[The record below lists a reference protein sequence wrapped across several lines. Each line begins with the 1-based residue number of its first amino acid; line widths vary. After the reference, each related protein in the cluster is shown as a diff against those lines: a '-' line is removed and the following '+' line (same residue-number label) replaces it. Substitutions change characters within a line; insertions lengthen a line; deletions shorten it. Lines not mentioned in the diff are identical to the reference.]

1 MKHLDNC
8 IVLHINI
15 NQHIF
20 SIFYLCPILYILL
33 SMRTT
38 ETTGGKACLTESI
51 CSPYC
56 SSRDLPLLNVL
67 TFNTKPHLL
76 GRLYC

>member
-1 MKHLDNC
+1 
-8 IVLHINI
+8 
-15 NQHIF
+15 
-20 SIFYLCPILYILL
+20 
-33 SMRTT
+33 MRTT